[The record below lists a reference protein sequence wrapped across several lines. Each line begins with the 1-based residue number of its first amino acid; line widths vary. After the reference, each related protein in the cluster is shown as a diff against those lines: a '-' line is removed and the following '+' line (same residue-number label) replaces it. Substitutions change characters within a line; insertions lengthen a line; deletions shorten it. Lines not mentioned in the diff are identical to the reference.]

1 MISDDPAANGGF
13 AAISKLPIFLDLAG
27 RRAVLAGNTPGL
39 AWKAELIAAAG
50 AHVQVF
56 APEPSDELRALLA
69 RGSGSGSGTI
79 TLNQRPWVPADLA
92 GAAIA
97 VADLA
102 TLSDAAAFKAAGVA
116 AGVIVNTID
125 KGATCDFYF
134 GAIVSRSPLMIGAT
148 TDGTAPILGQAVR
161 RAIEAAVPDWLGPW
175 ADFAREIRPGI
186 KRRLAPGQQRRTFWE
201 AFAERAMAAPLDE
214 PARAG
219 ILAGAEAIAATGRK
233 AVGVIDEIV
242 APPSADCLRICD
254 VKRLQSADVLVEE
267 PGIAPA
273 IRAYFRREATRLV
286 LGRAGMPGEI
296 AAGTLLQDLE
306 AMRADGKRIVIIRKR
321 SGAPCCGRDAACL
334 RAAS

>member
-50 AHVQVF
+50 ADVQVF

-69 RGSGSGSGTI
+69 RGSRSGTV
-79 TLNQRPWVPADLA
+79 TLHQRPWVPADLA

-102 TLSDAAAFKAAGVA
+102 TLSDAAAFKAAGAA

-175 ADFAREIRPGI
+175 ADFAREIRPEI
-186 KRRLAPGQQRRTFWE
+186 KRRLAPGRQRRIFWE

-219 ILAGAEAIAATGRK
+219 ILAAAETIAATSRRT
-233 AVGVIDEIV
+233 VGVIDEIA

-254 VKRLQSADVLVEE
+254 VKRLQSADVLIEE

-296 AAGTLLQDLE
+296 AAGTCLQELE

-321 SGAPCCGRDAACL
+321 SAAACCGRDAACL
-334 RAAS
+334 KAAS